1 MLSHKQAY
9 SLIMRCIFCGW
20 HCSLERHSGPQGKT
34 GGNRRCCGNSFFHSG
49 SSDTKRAPVLL
60 FGKLRRGIE
69 AVIQPLEQFVFHCH
83 RLLATQTYTTPPA
96 VYPSEFQEVIQN
108 ICRLPQ
114 LLLRRFGGFV
124 LVLGNWAGQIG
135 GIVLPGHC
143 GPEVAQHLRNLFR
156 VHSILQR

>member
-83 RLLATQTYTTPPA
+83 RLLVTQTYTTPSA
-96 VYPSEFQEVIQN
+96 EYPSEYQKIIQN
-108 ICRLPQ
+108 ICHFPKIFRGCFIGLVFAFCGSTGEKLPKRREAPKRAIECRLK
-114 LLLRRFGGFV
+114 
-124 LVLGNWAGQIG
+124 
-135 GIVLPGHC
+135 
-143 GPEVAQHLRNLFR
+143 
-156 VHSILQR
+156 LQTHI

>member
-96 VYPSEFQEVIQN
+96 EYPLEFQEAIQN
-108 ICRLPQ
+108 ICCFPKI
-114 LLLRRFGGFV
+114 LRGCFFGLVFAFV
-124 LVLGNWAGQIG
+124 GCMCQVWR
-135 GIVLPGHC
+135 IVLPRHC
-143 GPEVAQHLRNLFR
+143 DPEVAQHL
-156 VHSILQR
+156 